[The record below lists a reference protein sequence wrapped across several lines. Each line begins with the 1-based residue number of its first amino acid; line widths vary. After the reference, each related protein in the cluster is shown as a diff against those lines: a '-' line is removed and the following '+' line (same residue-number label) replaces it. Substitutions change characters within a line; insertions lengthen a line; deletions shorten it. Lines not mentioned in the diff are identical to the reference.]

1 MEPFK
6 PDEEDHRALLRQ
18 LWGHAFPSLPFT
30 TAKSSQWKEMGWQV
44 GGSRFL
50 ETTGGPLLLG
60 LPAVGYIL
68 PYIAPPDNPLS
79 ACVLFP
85 QGEDPATDIRGAGRL
100 GLECLLY
107 LATESGPTW
116 DRLLGKLDGERSD
129 WEYPFAVAGIN
140 ITFMLLEVIGLQQGS
155 SGRGQGSDPAR
166 SAAGRGFAGL
176 TAADDRSFEE
186 LFVATF
192 EILDREW
199 LRQRASYMQFN
210 TVIKAVRGRV
220 VQALG
225 SQPKSINELRQQ
237 MLGGRQ

>member
-1 MEPFK
+1 MEGDGLAGGRVK
-6 PDEEDHRALLRQ
+6 VLGDHRRSSSARATCCWVHSALYSPSWQ
-18 LWGHAFPSLPFT
+18 LFT
-30 TAKSSQWKEMGWQV
+30 C
-44 GGSRFL
+44 
-50 ETTGGPLLLG
+50 
-60 LPAVGYIL
+60 
-68 PYIAPPDNPLS
+68 
-79 ACVLFP
+79 CVLFP

-176 TAADDRSFEE
+176 TAADDRAFEE